1 MNQPRML
8 RRLLGL
14 ALALSAFD
22 CGAVKPLSPGEPP
35 AAAAAQGAERA
46 APSNAALGMP
56 SPANRSTASA
66 EDYLVEN
73 AAFTLS
79 YNRERGGPNWVS
91 WHVDADD
98 LGSAPR
104 SNDFHPEPDLP
115 EAWRIRP
122 SDYSQTGYDR
132 GHVCPSGDRTG
143 SPELNTMTFSMANML
158 PQAANVNRGTWEK
171 LESYCRDRVKQ
182 GDALYIV
189 AGGYGTKSKIKN
201 GRVTIPERCWK
212 IVVFG
217 THGGGPA
224 GVTAETPIVAVD
236 MPNDDSVDQDWRRY
250 LTTVQSIEQATGLSF
265 FNALAPDVAAALK
278 TKASSERISGDG
290 ESPARPPRPDSS
302 RAQKANEADRSTRSR
317 EAVVANRRSKVYHV
331 PGCPGYDT
339 VGASNR
345 VTFASVAEA
354 ERAGYRKA
362 GNCP

>member
-1 MNQPRML
+1 MTQRRTL
-8 RRLLGL
+8 RFCL
-14 ALALSAFD
+14 ALTLAAGAIG
-22 CGAVKPLSPGEPP
+22 CGAVKPLPPSEPSPT
-35 AAAAAQGAERA
+35 AAARSTTQP

-66 EDYLVEN
+66 QDYLVEN

-115 EAWRIRP
+115 QAWRIRP
-122 SDYSQTGYDR
+122 GDYSQTGYDR

-189 AGGYGTKSKIKN
+189 AGGYGTKSKVAS
-201 GRVTIPERCWK
+201 GRVTVPERCWK
-212 IVVFG
+212 VVVFSAN
-217 THGGGPA
+217 GGGPSA
-224 GVTAETPIVAVD
+224 VTADTPIVAVD

-250 LTTVQSIEQATGLSF
+250 LTTVQAIEQATSLSF
-265 FNALAPDVAAALK
+265 FNALAPEVAAALK
-278 TKASSERISGDG
+278 TKRSSERIAGD
-290 ESPARPPRPDSS
+290 EDSAVSPRANSPRDEKP
-302 RAQKANEADRSTRSR
+302 RAAGRSTAS
-317 EAVVANRRSKVYHV
+317 AGPVIANRRSKVYHV
-331 PGCPGYDT
+331 PGCPGYGE
-339 VGASNR
+339 VGEKNR
-345 VTFASVAEA
+345 VTFASVAAA
-354 ERAGYRKA
+354 ESAGYRKA